1 MSSARYFVSE
11 KDEAAKIGEMV
22 QQRKSLKE
30 KIAGLEHE
38 LSQFSME
45 WRMMSL
51 ISDDRNF
58 SSDRYVFEG
67 DDLKIMRRSIVF
79 GSQEENF
86 KVDRT
91 VSMKT
96 FDREAIV
103 RLLTDLSERRN
114 ELERVMR
121 QLTPFGIN

>member
-1 MSSARYFVSE
+1 VSE

>member
-1 MSSARYFVSE
+1 VTE
-11 KDEAAKIGEMV
+11 KDQSAKIGEMV

-45 WRMMSL
+45 WHMMSL
-51 ISDDRNF
+51 IPDDRNF
-58 SSDRYVFEG
+58 SSDRYVVEG
-67 DDLKIMRRSIVF
+67 DDVKVMRRSVIF
-79 GSQEENF
+79 GSQGEDYR
-86 KVDRT
+86 VDRT
-91 VSMKT
+91 VSLKS

-103 RLLTDLSERRN
+103 RLLADLSETRN

-121 QLTPFGIN
+121 QLAPFGINS

>member
-30 KIAGLEHE
+30 KISCLEHE

-51 ISDDRNF
+51 IPDDRNF

-79 GSQEENF
+79 GSQEENY

-121 QLTPFGIN
+121 HLTPFGIN